1 MSSLEP
7 EIPPSTAYDLW
18 YDATTV
24 DGHLGVTCWISHGPR
39 ADDPQFDPQP
49 GDVVVVGDHQEA
61 PLSARV
67 VSRDGD
73 RVTVRL
79 AIAGVS
85 AGAS

>member
-1 MSSLEP
+1 MSRSIVTVSAP
-7 EIPPSTAYDLW
+7 YDLW

-39 ADDPQFDPQP
+39 AEDPRFDPQP
-49 GDVVVVGDHQEA
+49 GDVVVVGDDEEE

-67 VSRDGD
+67 VNRDGD
-73 RVTVRL
+73 RVTVHL

-85 AGAS
+85 AVAS

>member
-1 MSSLEP
+1 MSRSIVSVSDP
-7 EIPPSTAYDLW
+7 YDLW

-24 DGHLGVTCWISHGPR
+24 DGYLGVTCWIAHGPR

-49 GDVVVVGDHQEA
+49 GDMVVVGDGEEE

-73 RVTVRL
+73 RVTVQL

-85 AGAS
+85 AVAS

>member
-1 MSSLEP
+1 MSRSMEAVSP
-7 EIPPSTAYDLW
+7 TYDLW

-24 DGHLGVTCWISHGPR
+24 DGHLAVTCWISHGPR
-39 ADDPQFDPQP
+39 ADDLQFDPQP
-49 GDVVVVGDHQEA
+49 GDVVVVGDDEEA

-73 RVTVRL
+73 RVTVQV

-85 AGAS
+85 AVAS